1 MYENYAKIRDAKG
14 LRDSD
19 VSKATGIRSSV
30 FSDWKNGRYNLRYD
44 KLRKIADFLEVS
56 VESFDS
62 VRTNEQPAAYYLN
75 QETAEIAQA
84 IFENPD
90 LRALFHTTRFM
101 SKEDMRLMQDMAER
115 LKGTNPDG

>member
-62 VRTNEQPAAYYLN
+62 VQTNEQPAAYYLN